1 MKSKKSKFL
10 LTSLLV
16 IVGTIM
22 LVNSAVAESSKS
34 DTIGGVPVYAF
45 LSKFDYGARARTECG
60 YSQCTAYATAEYR
73 YKFGPKDRTYI
84 STASA
89 SGTVAVSAV
98 AESDYV
104 PAVFVSARGDH
115 SIFFVRG
122 TEHYKWGAET
132 NL

>member
-45 LSKFDYGARARTECG
+45 LSKFDYGARARTELFTMYGLRNCRIQIQVW
-60 YSQCTAYATAEYR
+60 SQR
-73 YKFGPKDRTYI
+73 
-84 STASA
+84 
-89 SGTVAVSAV
+89 
-98 AESDYV
+98 
-104 PAVFVSARGDH
+104 
-115 SIFFVRG
+115 
-122 TEHYKWGAET
+122 
-132 NL
+132 